1 MQELF
6 IYLLLLKKK
15 SVVNQVEG
23 IKLTRR
29 KQIDSSYQMLN
40 IWYVSSTF
48 KI

>member
-6 IYLLLLKKK
+6 IYLLFLKKK

-23 IKLTRR
+23 IKLTRK

-40 IWYVSSTF
+40 IWYV
-48 KI
+48 